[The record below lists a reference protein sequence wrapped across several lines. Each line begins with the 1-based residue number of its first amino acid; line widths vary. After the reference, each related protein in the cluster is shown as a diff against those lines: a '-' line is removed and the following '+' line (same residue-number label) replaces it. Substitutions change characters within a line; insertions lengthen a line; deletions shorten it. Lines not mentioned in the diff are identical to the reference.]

1 MIKMKKAVSLLLMV
15 IFVMSLSTSV
25 YANEV
30 KSTEQIPSSE
40 YSSKI
45 KSAEKSVLDF
55 FEAIQKKD
63 FYTLNRVSM
72 NKLMSE
78 DVLRNTID
86 MQHKKGMIAEKPPTI
101 LSSEMY
107 GEDMVMVKV
116 SFVMAGKESIMTYP
130 VVLVNNEW
138 IVNVGDAVDPS
149 VVRLGDGIV
158 PVIDSSTTNL
168 KGAGRS
174 YSVPYSGTLN
184 IGLSYYVPFIYTTPT
199 NIVSVLAVVSEIA
212 HKIGNNPTKIWQR

>member
-1 MIKMKKAVSLLLMV
+1 MKKGLFLLLTV

-45 KSAEKSVLDF
+45 KSAEQSVLNF
-55 FEAIQKKD
+55 FAAVQNND
-63 FYTLNRVSM
+63 YDTLSRVSM
-72 NKLMSE
+72 DKHMSDE
-78 DVLRNTID
+78 MRRKTLD

-116 SFVMAGKESIMTYP
+116 SFVIAGKESIKTYP

-149 VVRLGDGIV
+149 MVRLGDGIV
-158 PVIDSSTTNL
+158 PVIDSSKTTRQ
-168 KGAGRS
+168 GWI
-174 YSVPYSGTLN
+174 YDQTLN
-184 IGLSYYVPFIYTTPT
+184 VGRWGWALI
-199 NIVSVLAVVSEIA
+199 VLAVIVIVPIKLKFLKKMFAKDNKEY
-212 HKIGNNPTKIWQR
+212 KDN

>member
-1 MIKMKKAVSLLLMV
+1 M
-15 IFVMSLSTSV
+15 IFVISLSTSV

-40 YSSKI
+40 YSSEI
-45 KSAEKSVLDF
+45 KSAEQSVLDF

-63 FYTLNRVSM
+63 YYTLNRVSM

-86 MQHKKGMIAEKPPTI
+86 MQHKTGMIAEKPPTI

-107 GEDMVMVKV
+107 GEDMVNVKV
-116 SFVMAGKESIMTYP
+116 SYVLDGEEHIMTYP

-149 VVRLGDGIV
+149 VVVLWESIV
-158 PVIDSSTTNL
+158 PVTDNSKITRQDWT
-168 KGAGRS
+168 
-174 YSVPYSGTLN
+174 YDQTLN
-184 IGLSYYVPFIYTTPT
+184 VGRWYLPFYITHSALVAY
-199 NIVSVLAVVSEIA
+199 IQ
-212 HKIGNNPTKIWQR
+212 GWQNNPNGSVNVSYGIYPSERLSPYGSCWEWR

>member
-1 MIKMKKAVSLLLMV
+1 MKKMKKTVSLLLTV

-40 YSSKI
+40 YSSEI
-45 KSAEKSVLDF
+45 KSAEQSVLDF

-63 FYTLNRVSM
+63 YYTLNRVSM

-86 MQHKKGMIAEKPPTI
+86 MQHKTGMIAEKPPTI

-107 GEDMVMVKV
+107 GEDMVNVKV
-116 SFVMAGKESIMTYP
+116 SYVLDGEEHIMTYP

-138 IVNVGDAVDPS
+138 IVNVCDAMQSSGKAVL
-149 VVRLGDGIV
+149 LGNGI

-168 KGAGRS
+168 KDAGRG

-184 IGLSYYVPFIYTTPT
+184 IGLSYYVPFIYTTCTIYMLTREP
-199 NIVSVLAVVSEIA
+199 L
-212 HKIGNNPTKIWQR
+212 